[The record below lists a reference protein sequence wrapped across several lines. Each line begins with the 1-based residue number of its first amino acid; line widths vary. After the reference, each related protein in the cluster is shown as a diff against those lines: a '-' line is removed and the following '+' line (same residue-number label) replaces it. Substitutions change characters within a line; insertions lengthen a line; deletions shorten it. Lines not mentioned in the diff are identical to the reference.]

1 MSDTVK
7 VRIQMRGR
15 WEYCQDVEM
24 TRQDFEK
31 YDKALDD
38 ASGRTFDKVVA
49 EISGLYVN
57 PRDVEFEDADDL
69 DDFRLAEDDTP

>member
-7 VRIQMRGR
+7 VRIQLRGR

-57 PRDVEFEDADDL
+57 TRDVEFDL